1 MYDLKNALKYKF
13 LGNVVTKCN
22 QVSVAHAYAS
32 KGKVEPYVT
41 IHYDERI
48 CILKGK
54 MLFESDGGKLIANGG
69 DTVLIKNGTRFRPS
83 FLEDTEYIPVCIP
96 AFSPDLCTRE
106 DGDSKTSQEI
116 SFHLK
121 ELHNTR

>member
-1 MYDLKNALKYKF
+1 
-13 LGNVVTKCN
+13 
-22 QVSVAHAYAS
+22 
-32 KGKVEPYVT
+32 
-41 IHYDERI
+41 
-48 CILKGK
+48 